1 MKDLSFFVGIIPI
14 AIVGAI
20 SRFDLGSSTHAQRM
34 SIMLW
39 LVWGIFLGWLVTIWQ
54 SSDVLEK
61 KPEKAVIESIL
72 LRALFFI
79 FLGAPAIVGWVVVG
93 QMLMEYGTC
102 IVLP

>member
-1 MKDLSFFVGIIPI
+1 
-14 AIVGAI
+14 
-20 SRFDLGSSTHAQRM
+20 M

-61 KPEKAVIESIL
+61 KPEKTVIESTL

-93 QMLMEYGTC
+93 
-102 IVLP
+102 